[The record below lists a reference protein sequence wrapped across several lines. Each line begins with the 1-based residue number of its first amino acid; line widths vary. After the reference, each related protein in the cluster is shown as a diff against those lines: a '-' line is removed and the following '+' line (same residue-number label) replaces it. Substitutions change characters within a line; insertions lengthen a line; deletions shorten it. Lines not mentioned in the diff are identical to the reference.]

1 MTNESLSCVLLLKK
15 YLNDQEIN
23 KAIEDVFVINWG

>member
-1 MTNESLSCVLLLKK
+1 LSCVLLLKK